1 MSNLDEKNKLTLE
14 KLAQNIPGTLL
25 VYKANENEDILFV
38 SNDITKLFECES
50 VDEFMKF
57 TGGSFSY
64 LVYPEDIEEVNK
76 VIKAQIKDNQASN
89 DYVQYRIIT
98 RTGKIKTVEDWG
110 RLVHDEEL
118 GDLYYVY
125 LNDIAERER
134 LSKISSTKI
143 IQQNHDIITS
153 DELTGLLNT
162 EGFNSRA
169 VNFIAR
175 IFDIGLQPSLIYFNI
190 RNFHTYNEIYGFE
203 GGNRILK
210 SIARI
215 LQDTFPNSLIARLN
229 EDHFVVVTSKDD
241 LNERI
246 SRMITRVNSSRK
258 DSKVELKAGIC
269 KIKNPTLDLSLIC
282 ERAKFACDKIK
293 LEYNS
298 IIQNYDY

>member
-1 MSNLDEKNKLTLE
+1 MSNSDEKNKLTLE

-25 VYKANENEDILFV
+25 VYKANETEDILFV

-50 VDEFMKF
+50 VDEFMRF

-64 LVYPEDIEEVNK
+64 LVYPEDIDEVNK
-76 VIKAQIKDNQASN
+76 VIQAQIKDNQASN

-98 RTGKIKTVEDWG
+98 RNGKIKTVEDWG

-125 LNDIAERER
+125 LNDVAEREK

-143 IQQNHDIITS
+143 IQKNYDLKTS
-153 DELTGLLNT
+153 DELTGLLNI
-162 EGFNSRA
+162 EGFNSSA
-169 VNFIAR
+169 ENFMAR

-203 GGNRILK
+203 GGNRMLK

-215 LQDTFPNSLIARLN
+215 LQDTFSNSLIARLN
-229 EDHFVVVTSKDD
+229 EDHFVVITSKDD

-258 DSKVELKAGIC
+258 DSKVELKAGIY
-269 KIKNPTLDLSLIC
+269 KIKNPTSDLNLIC

-298 IIQNYDY
+298 IIQNYDD